1 MFNARTLF
9 DKRSNDNRED
19 VMRYSKYIFNGHFIL
34 FLSIAV
40 GALVLQY
47 GELLRHLPKG
57 INYHLIIALVLSL
70 GIVTPLRT
78 YFKEAD
84 QVFLLAY
91 EKQLNSY
98 VNKAI
103 IAAFV
108 RRLIG
113 WTILFAVFIPLY
125 RAAASD
131 DSYGLGGAYVFG
143 VMMILIGLFV
153 RWFAMKL
160 DISHSAVNIL
170 LFLMAMAGIYNL
182 LQGVYFTS
190 VGEVTFSVGLA
201 YLLNHISRNYVFNW
215 DKIIDYE
222 RGLTQRQYKTINMFT
237 DVKGLKD
244 NVRRRRF
251 LDGLLVLAS
260 QNFNQ
265 QGMFLYLFKRN
276 FVRSKDAFWIIIRLV
291 VIGGVIIWLVRQ
303 PVIAAIIG
311 VFVVYII
318 VLQSSQ
324 FYKQQAY
331 QLWPQVWP
339 VKETLVIDG
348 FRKFLWQLSLVVTV
362 LMAVIYI
369 LFYSAHFYYV
379 IAFFAVMWWT
389 NQQVMNKL
397 QKKMT
402 LLKD

>member
-1 MFNARTLF
+1 M
-9 DKRSNDNRED
+9 
-19 VMRYSKYIFNGHFIL
+19 
-34 FLSIAV
+34 
-40 GALVLQY
+40 
-47 GELLRHLPKG
+47 
-57 INYHLIIALVLSL
+57 
-70 GIVTPLRT
+70 
-78 YFKEAD
+78 
-84 QVFLLAY
+84 
-91 EKQLNSY
+91 
-98 VNKAI
+98 
-103 IAAFV
+103 
-108 RRLIG
+108 
-113 WTILFAVFIPLY
+113 
-125 RAAASD
+125 
-131 DSYGLGGAYVFG
+131 FG

-190 VGEVTFSVGLA
+190 VGEVSFSVGLA

-251 LDGLLVLAS
+251 LDGLLVQAS

-348 FRKFLWQLSLVVTV
+348 FRKFLWQLSFVVTV

-369 LFYSAHFYYV
+369 VFYSAHFYYV